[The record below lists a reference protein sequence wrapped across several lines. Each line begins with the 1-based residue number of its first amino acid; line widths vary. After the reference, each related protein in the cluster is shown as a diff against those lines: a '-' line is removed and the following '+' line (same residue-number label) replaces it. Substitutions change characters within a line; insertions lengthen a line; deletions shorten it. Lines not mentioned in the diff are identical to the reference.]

1 MKILIIDDEADIR
14 QIARLSLSRVGRMEV
29 VEAGSGFAGVEL
41 AQLERPDCILLDVMM
56 PQMDGPTTLAKL
68 RASAATAAIPVIFLT
83 AKAMTPEGKGL
94 METGAA
100 GVLTKPFDPMTLPD
114 QVREILGGS

>member
-29 VEAGSGFAGVEL
+29 VEAGSGFDGVEL

-68 RASAATAAIPVIFLT
+68 RASAVTAAIHVIFLT
-83 AKAMTPEGKGL
+83 AKAMTPEVKGL
-94 METGAA
+94 METGVSPTCSGATA
-100 GVLTKPFDPMTLPD
+100 RSPWS
-114 QVREILGGS
+114 IC

>member
-14 QIARLSLSRVGRMEV
+14 QIARLGLSRVGRMDV
-29 VEAGSGFAGVEL
+29 VEAGSGFEGVEL
-41 AQLERPDCILLDVMM
+41 AVSELPDCILLDVMM

-68 RASAATAAIPVIFLT
+68 RSSAATSSIPVIFLT
-83 AKAMTPEGKGL
+83 AKAMTPELKGL

-100 GVLTKPFDPMTLPD
+100 GVLTKPFDPLTLAD
-114 QVREILGGS
+114 QVRQILGVS